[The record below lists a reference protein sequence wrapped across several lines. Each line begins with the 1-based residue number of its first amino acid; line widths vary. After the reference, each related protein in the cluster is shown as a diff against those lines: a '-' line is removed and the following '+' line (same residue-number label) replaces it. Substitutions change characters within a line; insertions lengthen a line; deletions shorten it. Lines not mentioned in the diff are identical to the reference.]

1 MEREQLLRRLMSTF
15 LDELEEGVR
24 IATRDLLALE
34 KAPGSERGELLQRLF
49 RFAHS
54 LKGAARAVRVK
65 PIETACHSL
74 ESLLG
79 QVRDGGR
86 EIDPELVEL
95 LFAAADALGD
105 AGHRLRQS
113 RGLEDAPLLKLLPR
127 IEAMASAE
135 VAAAPDA
142 PVGGSATIHADRS
155 ISATMPSPTPS
166 PPAPAAATGD
176 GVVRVR
182 ADKLDAVV
190 ARSSE
195 LLVARGGLDSR
206 VREVQELVDS
216 IARMEA
222 ELKTL
227 PRLLR
232 RMLKGG
238 KTPGAAPRTPEPG
251 LPAARQPQRSEWSP
265 LIGQTLSRTAESFRK
280 LTRELERHAASLE
293 RDTRTVH
300 LAAAPLEEQV
310 RRLRML
316 PLGEICDGLE
326 RMARDLAKQSHKE
339 AQLCIEGA
347 EVELDRALLA
357 ALKAP
362 LMHMVRNAIDHGIEP
377 PELRRASG
385 KPACGTITISASLHS
400 SQVHIAIQD
409 DGRGL
414 DTQAIRERVR
424 ARQMHEPAAARELAE
439 AIFAPGFS
447 TARLITDI
455 SGRGIGLD
463 VVKSS
468 VEALHGSVEV
478 AWEEGR
484 GTRFVLKVPLTL
496 TMLRGLVV
504 SVQGQLLAFP
514 SSGVHKLLRL
524 GRDDLHTIEGWPTLV
539 MEGRQVPVVAL
550 DESLKMATR
559 KQGTHIASRAPIVI
573 AAVGDARVAFA
584 VDELCEE
591 RELVVKSLGPRL
603 SKLPNLA
610 GAAILPS
617 GKVAMVLH
625 TAELMRSAM
634 RNRSRERA
642 PRFAASSAQS
652 RKRLIVAE
660 DTLTTRSLL
669 KGLLE
674 AAGYEVTV
682 APDGAEAWELLQ
694 RRGAD
699 LVVSDVEMPRMDG
712 FALAATIRG
721 STRFQ
726 HLPIVLVTGLEN
738 DRDKARGMQ
747 VGANAY
753 LFKGSFDQR
762 GLLAAISQL
771 L

>member
-238 KTPGAAPRTPEPG
+238 KTPGAAPRT
-251 LPAARQPQRSEWSP
+251 SP
-265 LIGQTLSRTAESFRK
+265 
-280 LTRELERHAASLE
+280 ELE
-293 RDTRTVH
+293 V
-300 LAAAPLEEQV
+300 
-310 RRLRML
+310 
-316 PLGEICDGLE
+316 
-326 RMARDLAKQSHKE
+326 
-339 AQLCIEGA
+339 
-347 EVELDRALLA
+347 
-357 ALKAP
+357 
-362 LMHMVRNAIDHGIEP
+362 AISP
-377 PELRRASG
+377 SG
-385 KPACGTITISASLHS
+385 
-400 SQVHIAIQD
+400 
-409 DGRGL
+409 
-414 DTQAIRERVR
+414 
-424 ARQMHEPAAARELAE
+424 
-439 AIFAPGFS
+439 
-447 TARLITDI
+447 
-455 SGRGIGLD
+455 
-463 VVKSS
+463 
-468 VEALHGSVEV
+468 
-478 AWEEGR
+478 
-484 GTRFVLKVPLTL
+484 
-496 TMLRGLVV
+496 
-504 SVQGQLLAFP
+504 
-514 SSGVHKLLRL
+514 
-524 GRDDLHTIEGWPTLV
+524 
-539 MEGRQVPVVAL
+539 
-550 DESLKMATR
+550 
-559 KQGTHIASRAPIVI
+559 
-573 AAVGDARVAFA
+573 AAVRG
-584 VDELCEE
+584 
-591 RELVVKSLGPRL
+591 
-603 SKLPNLA
+603 
-610 GAAILPS
+610 
-617 GKVAMVLH
+617 
-625 TAELMRSAM
+625 
-634 RNRSRERA
+634 
-642 PRFAASSAQS
+642 RF
-652 RKRLIVAE
+652 
-660 DTLTTRSLL
+660 
-669 KGLLE
+669 
-674 AAGYEVTV
+674 
-682 APDGAEAWELLQ
+682 
-694 RRGAD
+694 
-699 LVVSDVEMPRMDG
+699 
-712 FALAATIRG
+712 
-721 STRFQ
+721 
-726 HLPIVLVTGLEN
+726 
-738 DRDKARGMQ
+738 
-747 VGANAY
+747 
-753 LFKGSFDQR
+753 
-762 GLLAAISQL
+762 
-771 L
+771 